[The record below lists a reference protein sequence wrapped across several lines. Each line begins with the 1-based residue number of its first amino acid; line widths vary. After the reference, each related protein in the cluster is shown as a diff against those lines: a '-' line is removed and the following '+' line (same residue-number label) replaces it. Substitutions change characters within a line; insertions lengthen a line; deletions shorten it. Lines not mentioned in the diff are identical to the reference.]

1 MLRRETPY
9 VLLVSTILATVQPAL
24 AAEPDAARRSQLREL
39 VREDCGSCHGMTLK
53 GGLGPALRP
62 ADLAGKHP
70 ELLKTI
76 ILEGVPG
83 TPMPPWRRF
92 LSEDEARYIAVE
104 LKKGMSDETD

>member
-1 MLRRETPY
+1 MMRRETLY
-9 VLLVSTILATVQPAL
+9 LLLLLLAAPGLATGD
-24 AAEPDAARRSQLREL
+24 EPDADRQTELREL

-53 GGLGPALRP
+53 GGLGPALLP

-76 ILEGVPG
+76 ILDGVRG

-92 LSEDEARYIAVE
+92 LSEDEARWIAVE
-104 LKKGMSDETD
+104 LKRGMRDDTD